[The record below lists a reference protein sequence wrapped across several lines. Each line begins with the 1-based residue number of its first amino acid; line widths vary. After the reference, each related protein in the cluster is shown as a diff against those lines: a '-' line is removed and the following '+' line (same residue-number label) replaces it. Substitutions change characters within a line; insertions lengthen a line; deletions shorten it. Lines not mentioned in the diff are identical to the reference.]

1 MNSPADDPPSP
12 ETRVLVSVPTRRDLE
27 VTRRAL
33 HGNGLHSFAC
43 ESASRLTA
51 EIQVGAGAI
60 LTTEEVFEDETVTIL
75 LKALSAQEEWS
86 DLPVVVLMRGGAHS
100 SQAASVLQRLTNVTI
115 LEMPSPIRSVV
126 SAVEAAIR
134 ARLRQYQIR
143 NQIRVIRDAESKA
156 KDAIRAKD
164 DFLAALSH
172 ELRTPLNPV
181 LLLASEATRNTK
193 LSPETRADFEL
204 IAKNVSLE
212 ARLIDDL
219 LDLTRITRGKLS
231 LEIGPHR
238 VDRIVEDA
246 IANIRAEIHEK
257 GLVVETH
264 FEHGPALVKCD
275 PVRLQQ
281 VIWNLLRNSA
291 KFTDAGG
298 KITVRTRRADGGARL
313 VVEVAD
319 TGIGMAPDEL
329 ETVFNAF
336 AQGHHS
342 RGNGAHR
349 FGGLGLGLAIAR
361 SLMEMHSGTI
371 RASSAGLGKGS
382 TFAIE
387 LPLIPA
393 APQPARSGDGAPD
406 SAVGTLKG
414 RVSLRVLVVEDHEP
428 TRTLLARLLVRRN
441 HVVTTAACVEEARSL
456 AQRASFDLL
465 MTDLGLPDGSG
476 YELMEEL
483 GKEPGLKGIALTGYG
498 AENDTIRCREAGF
511 LGHLVKPLQIS
522 TLEAALDSAVAAI
535 EADSHRAV
543 PT

>member
-1 MNSPADDPPSP
+1 MSHSAEDPPNP
-12 ETRVLVSVPTRRDLE
+12 ETRVLVAVPTRRDWD
-27 VTRRAL
+27 VTQRAL
-33 HGNGLHSFAC
+33 RTAGLDAFSC
-43 ESASRLTA
+43 ESAARLT
-51 EIQVGAGAI
+51 EETRGGAGAI
-60 LTTEEVFEDETVTIL
+60 LTTQEVFEGETVTGL
-75 LKALSAQEEWS
+75 LRSLAAQEDWS
-86 DLPVVVLMRGGAHS
+86 DLPVVVLMKGGAHS

-143 NQIRVIRDAESKA
+143 NQIRAIREAESKA
-156 KDAIRAKD
+156 KDAMRAKD

-181 LLLASEATRNTK
+181 LLLASEATQNAD

-219 LDLTRITRGKLS
+219 LDLTKITRGKLS
-231 LEIGPHR
+231 LELGRHR
-238 VDRIVEDA
+238 VERIVEDA
-246 IANIRAEIHEK
+246 IENVRAEISER
-257 GLVVETH
+257 GLHMETR
-264 FEHGPALVKCD
+264 FNHGQALVICD

-291 KFTDAGG
+291 KFTESGG
-298 KITVRTRRADGGARL
+298 RITVSTRPAAGATRI
-313 VVEVAD
+313 VVEVTD
-319 TGIGMAPDEL
+319 TGIGMETDEL

-342 RGNGAHR
+342 KGNGAHR

-371 RASSAGLGKGS
+371 KASSAGRGKGS

-387 LPLIPA
+387 LPLLSDGAEPARGGDA
-393 APQPARSGDGAPD
+393 APGAPV
-406 SAVGTLKG
+406 AAAKE

-428 TRTLLARLLVRRN
+428 TRNLLARLLSRRN
-441 HVVTTAACVEEARSL
+441 HVVTTAGGVAEARSL
-456 AQRASFDLL
+456 ARESSFDLL

-476 YELMEEL
+476 YELMAEL
-483 GKEPGLKGIALTGYG
+483 GKVPGLKGIALTGYG
-498 AENDTIRCREAGF
+498 AEDDTIRCRDAGF

-522 TLEAALDSAVAAI
+522 TLEAALESAVAAI
-535 EADSHRAV
+535 SADLHRAV
-543 PT
+543 PH